1 MPQLHNFIRVHS
13 CLFFLSGLINAFKTH
28 LCPNT
33 LWTLLLNTFKIVIE
47 LFKCACDIANM
58 GKWNGFKYNF
68 NHEYNQKNW
77 INNTVVFWYNCECDN
92 GTDRRSE
99 INQILVGMVVC
110 VFEVAGG
117 WSGRLLVWI
126 LSKLFWSEFSCCPGA
141 KYTACCVPRPT
152 SFSLFVQTWW
162 L

>member
-1 MPQLHNFIRVHS
+1 MSQLHNFIRVHS
-13 CLFFLSGLINAFKTH
+13 CLFFLSGLINVFKTH
-28 LCPNT
+28 LCPKT
-33 LWTLLLNTFKIVIE
+33 LWTLLLNTFQIFIE
-47 LFKCACDIANM
+47 LFKCACDIAYM
-58 GKWNGFKYNF
+58 GKLNFKYHF

-77 INNTVVFWYNCECDN
+77 INNSCVLISHVWCDN

-126 LSKLFWSEFSCCPGA
+126 PVKTL
-141 KYTACCVPRPT
+141 
-152 SFSLFVQTWW
+152 
-162 L
+162 